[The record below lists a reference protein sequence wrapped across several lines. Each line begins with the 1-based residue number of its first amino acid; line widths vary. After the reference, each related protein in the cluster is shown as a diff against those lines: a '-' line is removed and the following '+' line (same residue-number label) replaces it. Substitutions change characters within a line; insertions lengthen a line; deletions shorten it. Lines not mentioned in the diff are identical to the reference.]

1 MRFFRIVRAACMV
14 LGAAPAL
21 AGSDMGAGQPEDS
34 TIREKLNFA
43 QRMPPKAA
51 CDAIEKLLEADAPE
65 ADRQACLREL
75 SKRYAAAATATPAS
89 PEEASV
95 IDELRRRSQPV
106 SEIILGRFAIVLTTQ
121 DFARDARE
129 SNLLVW
135 IDLAYA
141 VMRHLFAHDPVAAAG
156 RRLIVF
162 PDRDIA
168 AGWHFDA
175 TNFSVAVGR
184 DAANYGTWRHA
195 FARELTEAFVD
206 RHPARHHFQNGFRA
220 GWLEFGPAFIAER
233 LSFFEGPFREKF
245 ETDRK
250 VFAGSAQGDYLDTRL
265 PIEEIPGASAV
276 PGLLMRLALLDAPDP
291 QTPNWRPFLRLF
303 REAQRALPSGM
314 PEFLWPARMSRDI
327 QRAFVADR
335 VRATLADFR
344 FPLDAFTTSE
354 LERWE
359 MRADATKPGARAD
372 AGKPAEAEV
381 VLRGWK
387 WLGPIADR
395 KKRELDLDP
404 LDAPNFQAPASI
416 EFGGATHEWK
426 ADVALD
432 DSGRIHVAS
441 GDAPA
446 VVYLATTWPESL
458 AKPTS
463 IYVSSSEPV
472 AVWVAGVMVHR
483 SRERPSAAAE
493 GTTRVFL
500 PKIAPGSPVLV
511 HAATSGKPLGLSVR
525 AGGPTPF
532 EYAHRVE
539 VRSPDVSRRL
549 AATSYLG
556 SRRGAVQ
563 PVIDL
568 LTVALGDN
576 DRVVRAAA
584 ARALGGRRNEPRVIE
599 ALIERWDTDKD
610 SLVTSAIRA
619 ALEEL
624 TFVTTES
631 SAAAHKWWR
640 GDDAKRW
647 KQSCFVECESAPAWG
662 TLVGGRVSGS
672 PAAFGNACVGVGFGQ
687 KIDHVLGVVLEARTA
702 APYVLRLR
710 YTCARDGGQ
719 IAVGVRRGEETVFL
733 REAIELAQTR
743 DWQTWAWI
751 DVPIG
756 EMRPGRYRVE
766 VLLPNGRVDCDVV
779 GWVVRSESEK

>member
-1 MRFFRIVRAACMV
+1 MV

-21 AGSDMGAGQPEDS
+21 AGFEVGAGHPEDS
-34 TIREKLNFA
+34 TVREKLTMA
-43 QRMPPKAA
+43 QRMPPKEA
-51 CDAIEKLLEADAPE
+51 CDAIEKLLEADTSE

-75 SKRYAAAATATPAS
+75 SKRYAAAAAVTPAS

-106 SEIILGRFAIVLTTQ
+106 SEVILGRFAIVLTTQ

-141 VMRHLFAHDPVAAAG
+141 VSRQLFAHDPVAAAG

-168 AGWHFDA
+168 LGWHFDA

-184 DAANYGTWRHA
+184 DAASYGTWRHA
-195 FARELTEAFVD
+195 FARELTEAFID
-206 RHPARHHFQNGFRA
+206 RHPARHHFKNGFRA

-250 VFAGSAQGDYLDTRL
+250 VFAGSVQWDYLDTRL
-265 PIEEIPGASAV
+265 PIEEIPGTSAV
-276 PGLLMRLALLDAPDP
+276 PGFLMRLALLDAPDP
-291 QTPNWRPFLRLF
+291 QTPNWRPFLKLF
-303 REAQRALPSGM
+303 REAQRALPGGV
-314 PEFLWPARMSRDI
+314 PDCLLPARMSRDI

-344 FPLDAFTTSE
+344 FPLDGFTASE

-359 MRADATKPGARAD
+359 KRADATKPGARAD
-372 AGKPAEAEV
+372 VSKLAEAEI

-387 WLGPIADR
+387 WLGPIADP

-404 LDAPNFQAPASI
+404 LDAPNFQAAASL
-416 EFGGATHEWK
+416 EFGGATHAWK
-426 ADVALD
+426 DDVAID
-432 DSGRIHVAS
+432 DNGLLHVAS

-446 VVYLATTWPESL
+446 VVYLSTTWPESL
-458 AKPTS
+458 PKPTS
-463 IYVSSSEPV
+463 IWVSSSEPV

-483 SRERPSAAAE
+483 SRERPSAGAE
-493 GTTRVFL
+493 GTMRVFL

-511 HAATSGKPLGLSVR
+511 HAVTRGKPLELSVR

-532 EYAHRVE
+532 DYAHRVE
-539 VRSPDVSRRL
+539 VRSPDASRRL

-563 PVIDL
+563 PLIDL

-584 ARALGGRRNEPRVIE
+584 ARALGGRRNEPSAIE
-599 ALIERWDTDKD
+599 ALIQRWDTDKD

-619 ALEEL
+619 ALHEL
-624 TFVTTES
+624 TFIDIES
-631 SAAAHKWWR
+631 SADAHKWWR
-640 GDDAKRW
+640 RDDAKRW
-647 KQSCFVECESAPAWG
+647 KQSYFVECESAPSLG

-672 PAAFGNACVGVGFGQ
+672 PAAFGNACVGGGFGQ
-687 KIDHVLGVVLEARTA
+687 KIVDVLGVVLEARA
-702 APYVLRLR
+702 SAPHVLRLR

-719 IAVGVRRGEETVFL
+719 IAVGVRRGEETMFV
-733 REAIELAQTR
+733 REAIELPKTR

-766 VLLPNGRVDCDVV
+766 LLLPNGRVDCDVV